1 MQVSKVQIFLFTL
14 LIGGLFT
21 LGSCK
26 KSWACH
32 EDNISSLG
40 ADDSHNKGMNCMQ
53 CHTASGEGEG
63 CFNVAG
69 TVYQS
74 DLQNTVNSG
83 KVELYT
89 GPNGTG
95 TLKYTI
101 DIDSKGNFYT
111 TANVDYTGLYPK
123 VFQWALPCQQEPAM
137 LAMVK
142 VQVKSQSIDPKSN
155 PEFIFNMNIKKL
167 NLPQQI
173 GLFFVQIL
181 R

>member
-1 MQVSKVQIFLFTL
+1 MMQASKIQIFLGAL
-14 LIGGLFT
+14 LVGGLFT

-40 ADDSHNKGMNCMQ
+40 ANDSHNKGMNCMQ

-69 TVYQS
+69 TIYQS
-74 DLQNTVNSG
+74 NLQNTVNTG

-123 VFQWALPCQQEPAM
+123 VTGPSGA
-137 LAMVK
+137 
-142 VQVKSQSIDPKSN
+142 SISMGSSLTTGACNSCHGNSTGK
-155 PEFIFNMNIKKL
+155 
-167 NLPQQI
+167 I
-173 GLFFVQIL
+173 GID
-181 R
+181 